1 MGIRMTLDDGTV
13 FEVDTPAEAA
23 ELHRVLARKQSA
35 TNAATA
41 RWGKAV
47 KPPAKTTPANGV
59 NPLAVV
65 LWSAYPKG
73 LTSDEMAKAIKVKPT
88 SLVPMWGH
96 LKNWIASVT
105 NGHLSFELVVDRKP
119 NPEGSG
125 SIFTL
130 TKAGNEL
137 IEGIRKES

>member
-1 MGIRMTLDDGTV
+1 MAIRLTVDGSV

-35 TNAATA
+35 SNAATA

-47 KPPAKTTPANGV
+47 KPPTRARTAQDI

-73 LTSDEMAKAIKVKPT
+73 LTSDEVAKAAKIKPS
-88 SLVPMWGH
+88 SLIPMWGH
-96 LKNWIASVT
+96 LKN
-105 NGHLSFELVVDRKP
+105 
-119 NPEGSG
+119 
-125 SIFTL
+125 
-130 TKAGNEL
+130 
-137 IEGIRKES
+137 